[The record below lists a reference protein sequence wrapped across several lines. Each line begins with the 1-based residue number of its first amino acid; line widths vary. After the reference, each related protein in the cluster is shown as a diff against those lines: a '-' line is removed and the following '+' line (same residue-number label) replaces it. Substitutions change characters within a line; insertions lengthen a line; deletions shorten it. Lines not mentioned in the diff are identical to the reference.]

1 MTKQSRDK
9 RQYKNKWDRGMNDMW
24 WDGTDDGYEYSGKRG
39 KRLRRNKIDG
49 ILGGV
54 CAGIGDYFDLD
65 PVVVRVAY
73 VASVLFLGVPLFIY
87 FLMWIFVPS
96 DKHAPYHREHRQA
109 RKAHRKN
116 PENPAP
122 KASYRDVKGKFRSLE
137 QRLQDLEKS
146 ITSSEW
152 QLRREFRDL
161 EN

>member
-1 MTKQSRDK
+1 MTKR
-9 RQYKNKWDRGMNDMW
+9 YKNKWDRSMNDMH
-24 WDGTDDGYEYSGKRG
+24 WDGSEDGYEYSGKRS

-49 ILGGV
+49 VLGGV
-54 CAGIGDYFDLD
+54 CAGIGDYFDID

-96 DKHAPYHREHRQA
+96 DHRAPYIREHRQA
-109 RKAHRKN
+109 RKARRKN

-122 KASYRDVKGKFRSLE
+122 TSTYRDVKGKFRSLE